1 MNRIFPLLLVA
12 IVAVVFFFTSRPG
25 RRSITKAEMQA
36 AGIQMLDEASFKSV
50 ALQSDRLVLVD
61 FSATWC
67 DPCRELEPVLAE
79 LAQSYGDRV
88 LICQVDIEESPR
100 LSMAYGIEPLPTL
113 LFFKDGNTRYRI
125 TGFGP
130 GIEGAIRQRFDQ
142 LLDVE

>member
-50 ALQSDRLVLVD
+50 ALQSDRL
-61 FSATWC
+61 TWC